1 MSLVCRRSYRSICAD
16 IRNPNG
22 FYRLIKFQLIINL
35 LFMFGFLKRYR
46 KNQNT
51 REPNRVLIMVENLP
65 SPFDRRVWMEST
77 TLIKAGYQVS
87 IVCPKGKGYEKS
99 YEVIDDIHIY
109 RHPMPP
115 DISSVKGYLTEYAT
129 ALFWE
134 FRLAHRVW
142 RERGF
147 DIIHI
152 CNPPD
157 LLFLIAGWFKLL
169 KGVKVIFDH
178 HDINPEMYEAKYGR
192 RDFFYYGLCLV
203 ERLTFA
209 TADIVI
215 STNESYR
222 EIALKRGHKQP
233 EDVFVVRSGPD
244 LSRFLPTPVN
254 PTYRRHKKYLVGYVG
269 VMGEPEGLDYLL
281 ETVRYLVFDK
291 NIRDIQFMLI
301 GSGPMFE
308 ELQNLAARLE
318 VEDFVEFTGRISDR
332 ELLERLSS
340 CDVCVNPDKK
350 MPYNDKSTMNKIM
363 EYMAMGK
370 PIVQFD
376 LMEGRRSAGDA
387 AVYAEGNNAIDFAEK
402 IIELLANP
410 EARQQMGEVG
420 LRRMQESLEWRY
432 QIPILLE
439 AYGCQDWQKSVTKNS
454 NNQNLNTQTEV
465 ISKQ

>member
-1 MSLVCRRSYRSICAD
+1 M
-16 IRNPNG
+16 
-22 FYRLIKFQLIINL
+22 
-35 LFMFGFLKRYR
+35 
-46 KNQNT
+46 
-51 REPNRVLIMVENLP
+51 REYKKVLIVVENLP
-65 SPFDRRVWMEST
+65 SPFDRRVWMEAT
-77 TLIKAGYQVS
+77 TLRKTGYEVS
-87 IVCPKGKGYEKS
+87 IICPQGKGYEKN

-129 ALFWE
+129 AIYWE

-157 LLFLIAGWFKLL
+157 LIFLIAGWFKFF
-169 KGVKVIFDH
+169 KGVRVIFDH

-192 RDFFYYGLCLV
+192 RDLFYYGLRLV

-209 TADIVI
+209 TADTVI

-222 EIALKRGHKQP
+222 EIALSRGGKKP

-244 LSRFLPTPVN
+244 LSRFRATTPN
-254 PTYRRHKKYLVGYVG
+254 PVYRGDRQYLVGYVG
-269 VMGEPEGLDYLL
+269 VMGEPEGIDYLL
-281 ETVRYLVFDK
+281 EAVRYLVYEQ
-291 NIRDIQFMLI
+291 NRRDIQFMLI

-308 ELQNLAARLE
+308 QLQNLAKQLGVSE
-318 VEDFVEFTGRISDR
+318 YVEFTGRIRDG

-376 LMEGRRSAGDA
+376 LMEGRRSAGEA
-387 AVYAEGNNAIDFAEK
+387 SLYAEGNNAIDLAEK
-402 IIELLANP
+402 IIELLAAP
-410 EARQQMGEVG
+410 ERREQMGNIG
-420 LRRMQESLEWRY
+420 LRRMRDSLEWRY
-432 QIPILLE
+432 QIPKLFE
-439 AYGCQDWQKSVTKNS
+439 AYGWEDGQLVTS
-454 NNQNLNTQTEV
+454 DLVSANTNP
-465 ISKQ
+465 